1 MKLEL
6 TPRQYGTVAA
16 VATAL
21 AAGVILSVALGVFLL
36 LARFVAIF
44 SSVFL
49 PLRDGLHGIAGMVLA
64 IPLTAFLVV
73 FGQLAKA
80 KYFTEIV

>member
-49 PLRDGLHGIAGMVLA
+49 PLPDGLHGIARNGARDSSYGLSRSILA
-64 IPLTAFLVV
+64 VS
-73 FGQLAKA
+73 
-80 KYFTEIV
+80 ES